1 MSDNMRRQ
9 LTEKLQERTA
19 LLEKAEGL
27 LKEGKREDYR
37 SEMDKVRGLNGEI
50 DDLKGLIDE
59 QDRKFMEKAPDLA
72 EERDKAAERG
82 NLLMKGQ
89 EVKFSAREVAKA
101 IFLPQSVEKSVTLA
115 TGTLAQPTGAGTN
128 IRDSLGSGVGAI
140 IDQVYVQ
147 DLTGMS
153 SYLEPYVISEFDA
166 SGADVAT
173 SAGTARTASSDPTF
187 GVAKIAPYE
196 LTTTSYVDRNI
207 SRLTPANYYAKVFAM
222 AMRAMRRDTVKM
234 IFNGDGQSTNND
246 MFGIKTAKNVAGN
259 VIYSTLEVD
268 AVGPDLLTE
277 LMFAYGGD
285 EELGGNCRLYLNKA
299 DLLALGKLRGTNEK
313 RRLFDIVPD
322 AGNPNTGTIR
332 EGGTIVP
339 YSIASNLTALSGST
353 AGSAAIQTMVYG
365 DPMNY
370 ELGLFG
376 DYTVRVDESV
386 KAVERMLTILGDAMV
401 GGNLIVDKGFV
412 VATLPS
418 ST

>member
-1 MSDNMRRQ
+1 MSMRRK

-27 LKEGKREDYR
+27 LQEGNREEYR
-37 SEMDKVRGLNGEI
+37 TQMEAVKSMNGEI
-50 DDLKGLIDE
+50 EEIKSLIQE

-89 EVKFSAREVAKA
+89 EVKFSALEVSKA
-101 IFLPQSVEKSVTLA
+101 LFLSQHAAEKSVTLA

-128 IRDSLGSGVGAI
+128 IRDPLGSGVGAI

-173 SAGTARTASSDPTF
+173 AAGTARTASGDPTF
-187 GVAKIAPYE
+187 GVSKISPYE

-207 SRLTPANYYAKVFAM
+207 SRLTPANYYAKVYAM
-222 AMRAMRRDTVKM
+222 AIRAMRRDTVKM
-234 IFNGDGQSTNND
+234 IFNGDGQSTPD
-246 MFGIKTAKNVAGN
+246 MYGIKNGKNMAGNPIFATVNVA
-259 VIYSTLEVD
+259 E
-268 AVGPDLLTE
+268 VGPDLLTD

-285 EELGGNCRLYLNKA
+285 EELGGNCRLYLNKK
-299 DLLALGKLRGTNEK
+299 DLQALGKLRGTNEK

-332 EGGTIVP
+332 DGGIIVP
-339 YSIASNLTALSGST
+339 YSISSKLTALSAST
-353 AGSAAIQTMVYG
+353 AGASDIQAMVYG
-365 DPMNY
+365 DPTNY

-412 VATLPS
+412 VATLPK
-418 ST
+418 TGD

>member
-1 MSDNMRRQ
+1 MSMRRK
-9 LTEKLQERTA
+9 LTEKLQERTE

-27 LKEGKREDYR
+27 LQDGKREEYR
-37 SEMDKVRGLNGEI
+37 AEMDKVKSMNGEI
-50 DDLKGLIDE
+50 EEIKGLIQE
-59 QDRKFMEKAPDLA
+59 QDRKFMEKAPDGA

-89 EVKFSAREVAKA
+89 EVKFSALEVSKA
-101 IFLPQSVEKSVTLA
+101 LFLPQSAVEKSVTLA

-128 IRDSLGSGVGAI
+128 IRDPLGNGVGAI

-153 SYLEPYVISEFDA
+153 AFLEPYVISELDA
-166 SGADVAT
+166 KGAKVAT
-173 SAGTARTASSDPTF
+173 AAGTARTASSDPTF

-207 SRLTPANYYAKVFAM
+207 GRLTPANYYAKVFAM
-222 AMRAMRRDTVKM
+222 AIRALRRSTVKM
-234 IFNGDGQSTNND
+234 IFNGDGQATNE

-259 VIYSTLEVD
+259 AIYATKEVSAVD
-268 AVGPDLLTE
+268 ADLLTN

-285 EELGGNCRLYLNKA
+285 EMLGGSCRLYLNKA

-322 AGNPNTGTIR
+322 VGNPNTGTIR

-339 YSIASNLTALSGST
+339 YSIASDLTALTGADAT
-353 AGSAAIQTMVYG
+353 SAAVQTMVYG

-386 KAVERMLTILGDAMV
+386 KAVERMYTILGDAMV

-412 VATLPS
+412 VATLPK
-418 ST
+418 TPTA

>member
-187 GVAKIAPYE
+187 GVAKIASYE

-412 VATLPS
+412 VATRPS

>member
-1 MSDNMRRQ
+1 MSMRRK

-27 LKEGKREDYR
+27 LKEGKREEYR
-37 SEMDKVRGLNGEI
+37 AEMEKVRNMNDDI
-50 DDLKGLIDE
+50 DDLKGLIAE

-72 EERDKAAERG
+72 EEKDKAEERG
-82 NLLMKGQ
+82 NALMKGQ
-89 EVKFSAREVAKA
+89 EVKFTALEVSKA
-101 IFLPQSVEKSVTLA
+101 LFLPRAAAEKSVTLA

-128 IRDSLGSGVGAI
+128 IRDPLGNGVGAI

-173 SAGTARTASSDPTF
+173 AAGTARTASSDPTF

-207 SRLTPANYYAKVFAM
+207 GRLTPANYYAKVFAM
-222 AMRAMRRDTVKM
+222 AIRALRRSTVKM
-234 IFNGDGQSTNND
+234 IFNGDGQATNE

-259 VIYSTLEVD
+259 AIYATKEVSAVD
-268 AVGPDLLTE
+268 ADLLTN

-285 EELGGNCRLYLNKA
+285 EMLGGSCRLYLNKA

-322 AGNPNTGTIR
+322 VGNPNTGTIR

-339 YSIASNLTALSGST
+339 YSIASDLTALTGADAT
-353 AGSAAIQTMVYG
+353 SAAVQTMVYG

-386 KAVERMLTILGDAMV
+386 KAVERMYTILGDAMV

-412 VATLPS
+412 VATLPK
-418 ST
+418 TPTA

>member
-1 MSDNMRRQ
+1 MRRKMIDLMQQRAQ
-9 LTEKLQERTA
+9 LV
-19 LLEKAEGL
+19 EKAEAL
-27 LKEGKREDYR
+27 LKDGRREEYR
-37 SEMDKVRGLNGEI
+37 AEMDKVAAMNTEI
-50 DDLKGLIDE
+50 QDLQKLLEE
-59 QDRKFMEKAPDLA
+59 QDRKFMEKPADAA
-72 EERDKAAERG
+72 EEKDKAAERG
-82 NLLMKGQ
+82 SALMKGQ
-89 EVKFSAREVAKA
+89 EVKFSVQEVRKA
-101 IFLPQSVEKSVTLA
+101 LFVPGAVEKSVTLA

-128 IRDSLGSGVGAI
+128 IRDPLGNGVGAI

-147 DLTGMS
+147 DLTGMA

-173 SAGTARTASSDPTF
+173 AAGTARTASSDPTY
-187 GVAKIAPYE
+187 GVAKISPYE

-207 SRLTPANYYAKVFAM
+207 SRLTPANYYAKTFAM
-222 AMRAMRRDTVKM
+222 AMRALRRDTVKM

-246 MFGIKTAKNVAGN
+246 MFGIKTSKNVAGST
-259 VIYSTLEVD
+259 IFSTLNVTAVD
-268 AVGPDLLTE
+268 ADLLTN

-339 YSIASNLTALSGST
+339 YSIASNLTALSSSS
-353 AGSAAIQTMVYG
+353 AGSSAIQTMVYG

-412 VATLPS
+412 VATVAA
-418 ST
+418 TG

>member
-1 MSDNMRRQ
+1 MSMRRK

-27 LKEGKREDYR
+27 LQEGSREEYKAQ
-37 SEMDKVRGLNGEI
+37 MDLVKAMNTDIQALQ
-50 DDLKGLIDE
+50 DLIQE
-59 QDRKFMEKAPDLA
+59 QDRKFMKQAPDLA
-72 EERDKAAERG
+72 EERDKAEERG
-82 NLLMKGQ
+82 NALMKGQ
-89 EVKFSAREVAKA
+89 EVKFSALEVSKA
-101 IFLPQSVEKSVTLA
+101 LFLPQHAVEKSVTLA

-128 IRDSLGSGVGAI
+128 IRDPLGSGVGAI

-173 SAGTARTASSDPTF
+173 AAGTARTASGDPTF
-187 GVAKIAPYE
+187 GVSKISSYE

-207 SRLTPANYYAKVFAM
+207 SRLTPANYYAKVYAM
-222 AMRAMRRDTVKM
+222 AIRAMRRDTVKM
-234 IFNGDGQSTNND
+234 IFNGDGQSTPD
-246 MFGIKTAKNVAGN
+246 MYGIKNAKNMAGDPIFATVNVA
-259 VIYSTLEVD
+259 E
-268 AVGPDLLTE
+268 VGPDLLTD

-285 EELGGNCRLYLNKA
+285 EELGGNCRLYLNKK
-299 DLLALGKLRGTNEK
+299 DLQALGKLRGTNEK

-332 EGGTIVP
+332 DGGIIVP
-339 YSIASNLTALSGST
+339 YSISSKLTALSAST
-353 AGSAAIQTMVYG
+353 AGASDIQAMVYG
-365 DPMNY
+365 DPTNY

-412 VATLPS
+412 VATLPK
-418 ST
+418 TGG

>member
-1 MSDNMRRQ
+1 MRR
-9 LTEKLQERTA
+9 KLIDLKTQRTA
-19 LLEKAEGL
+19 LLEGAESL

-37 SEMDKVRGLNGEI
+37 TEMAKVAKMNEEI
-50 DDLKGLIDE
+50 QDVEELVRE

-72 EERDKAAERG
+72 EERDKAEERG
-82 NLLMKGQ
+82 SQLMKGH
-89 EVKFSAREVAKA
+89 EVNFSPLEVAKA
-101 IFLPQSVEKSVTLA
+101 LFVPRQVEKSVTLA

-128 IRDSLGSGVGAI
+128 IRDALGYGVGAI

-153 SYLEPYVISEFDA
+153 AYLEPYVISEPDA
-166 SGADVAT
+166 VGAKVTTA
-173 SAGTARTASSDPTF
+173 AGTARTASADPTF

-207 SRLTPANYYAKVFAM
+207 SRLTPANYYAKVFNM

-234 IFNGDGQSTNND
+234 IFNGDGQATND
-246 MFGIKTAKNVAGN
+246 MFGIKTAKNMAGSTIYATLN
-259 VIYSTLEVD
+259 VSAVD
-268 AVGPDLLTE
+268 EDLLTD

-285 EELGGNCRLYLNKA
+285 EELGGSCRLYLNKA

-339 YSIASNLTALSGST
+339 YSIASNLTALSGSS
-353 AGSAAIQTMVYG
+353 AGSSAIQTMVYG

-412 VATLPS
+412 VATLPA
-418 ST
+418 TEE

>member
-1 MSDNMRRQ
+1 MRRKMIDLMQQRAQ
-9 LTEKLQERTA
+9 LV
-19 LLEKAEGL
+19 EKAEAL
-27 LKEGKREDYR
+27 LKDGRREEYR
-37 SEMDKVRGLNGEI
+37 AEMDKVAAMNTEI
-50 DDLKGLIDE
+50 QDLQKLLEE
-59 QDRKFMEKAPDLA
+59 QDRKFMEKPADPA
-72 EERDKAAERG
+72 EEKDKAAERG
-82 NLLMKGQ
+82 SALMKGQ
-89 EVKFSAREVAKA
+89 EVKFSVQEVRKA
-101 IFLPQSVEKSVTLA
+101 LFVPGAVEKSVTLA

-128 IRDSLGSGVGAI
+128 IRDPLGNGVGAI
-140 IDQVYVQ
+140 IDQVYAQ
-147 DLTGMS
+147 DLTGMA

-173 SAGTARTASSDPTF
+173 AAGTARTASSDPTY
-187 GVAKIAPYE
+187 GVAKISPYE

-207 SRLTPANYYAKVFAM
+207 SRLTPANYYAKTFAM
-222 AMRAMRRDTVKM
+222 AMRALRRDTVKM

-246 MFGIKTAKNVAGN
+246 MFGIKTAKNVAGST
-259 VIYSTLEVD
+259 IFSTLNVT
-268 AVGPDLLTE
+268 AGGADLLTN

-339 YSIASNLTALSGST
+339 YSIASNLTALSSSS
-353 AGSAAIQTMVYG
+353 AGSSAIQTMVYG

-412 VATLPS
+412 VATVAA
-418 ST
+418 TG

>member
-1 MSDNMRRQ
+1 MSMRRK

-27 LKEGKREDYR
+27 LQEGNREEYR
-37 SEMDKVRGLNGEI
+37 TQMDAVKAMNGEI
-50 DDLKGLIDE
+50 EEIKSLIQE

-89 EVKFSAREVAKA
+89 EVKFSALEVSKA
-101 IFLPQSVEKSVTLA
+101 LFLSQHAAEKSVTLA

-128 IRDSLGSGVGAI
+128 IRDPLGSGVGAI

-173 SAGTARTASSDPTF
+173 AAGTARTASGDPTF
-187 GVAKIAPYE
+187 GVSKISPYE

-207 SRLTPANYYAKVFAM
+207 SRLTPANYYAKVYAM
-222 AMRAMRRDTVKM
+222 AIRAMRRDTVKM
-234 IFNGDGQSTNND
+234 IFNGDGQSTPD
-246 MFGIKTAKNVAGN
+246 MYGIKNAKNMAGN
-259 VIYSTLEVD
+259 PIFATVNVAE
-268 AVGPDLLTE
+268 VGPDLLTD

-285 EELGGNCRLYLNKA
+285 EELGGNCRLYLNKK
-299 DLLALGKLRGTNEK
+299 DLQALGKLRGTNEK

-332 EGGTIVP
+332 DGGIIVP
-339 YSIASNLTALSGST
+339 YSISSKLTALSAST
-353 AGSAAIQTMVYG
+353 AGASDIQAMVYG
-365 DPMNY
+365 DPTNY

-412 VATLPS
+412 VATLPK
-418 ST
+418 TGD

>member
-1 MSDNMRRQ
+1 MSMRRE

-19 LLEKAEGL
+19 LLEKAEGF

-37 SEMDKVRGLNGEI
+37 SQMEKVRNMNSEI

-59 QDRKFMEKAPDLA
+59 QDRKFMEKAPDFA

-89 EVKFSAREVAKA
+89 EVKFSAQEVGKA
-101 IFLPQSVEKSVTLA
+101 LFLPQTAAEKSVTLA

-128 IRDSLGSGVGAI
+128 IRDPLGYGVGAI

-173 SAGTARTASSDPTF
+173 AAGTARTASSDPTF

-196 LTTTSYVDRNI
+196 LSTTSYVDKNI
-207 SRLTPANYYAKVFAM
+207 ARLTPANYYAKVFAM
-222 AMRAMRRDTVKM
+222 AIRALRRDTVKM

-259 VIYSTLEVD
+259 AIYATLNVD
-268 AVGPDLLTE
+268 AVDADLLTE

-285 EELGGNCRLYLNKA
+285 EELGGNCRLYLNKK

-322 AGNPNTGTIR
+322 AGNPNCGTIR

-339 YSIASNLTALSGST
+339 YAISNKLTALSESSQ
-353 AGSAAIQTMVYG
+353 GSADIQTMVYG

-412 VATLPS
+412 VATLPK
-418 ST
+418 TT

>member
-1 MSDNMRRQ
+1 MSMRRE
-9 LTEKLQERTA
+9 LTQKLQDRTG

-27 LKEGKREDYR
+27 LKEGSREEYR
-37 SEMDKVRGLNGEI
+37 AEMEKVRALNGEI
-50 DDLKGLIDE
+50 EDLKGLIQE

-72 EERDKAAERG
+72 EEKDKAEERG
-82 NLLMKGQ
+82 NQLMKGQ
-89 EVKFSAREVAKA
+89 EVKFSALEVSKA
-101 IFLPQSVEKSVTLA
+101 LFLPRAAVEKSVTVA

-128 IRDSLGSGVGAI
+128 IRDPLGNGVGAI

-153 SYLEPYVISEFDA
+153 SYLEPYVISEVGA
-166 SGADVAT
+166 SGADVGT
-173 SAGTARTASSDPTF
+173 SAGTARTASTDPTF

-207 SRLTPANYYAKVFAM
+207 SRLTPANYYAKVFSM
-222 AMRAMRRDTVKM
+222 ALRALRRDTVKM

-259 VIYSTLEVD
+259 AIYATLEVD
-268 AVGPDLLTE
+268 AVDADLLTE
-277 LMFAYGGD
+277 LMFAYGGN

-322 AGNPNTGTIR
+322 AGNPNIGTIR

-339 YSIASNLTALSGST
+339 YSIASTLTALSGST
-353 AGSAAIQTMVYG
+353 AGAAAIQAMVYG

-412 VATLPS
+412 VATVAA
-418 ST
+418 TD

>member
-1 MSDNMRRQ
+1 MSMRRK
-9 LTEKLQERTA
+9 LTEKLQARTA

-27 LKEGKREDYR
+27 LQEGNREEYR
-37 SEMDKVRGLNGEI
+37 TQMDAVKAMNGEI
-50 DDLKGLIDE
+50 EEIKSLIQE

-89 EVKFSAREVAKA
+89 EVKFSALEVSKA
-101 IFLPQSVEKSVTLA
+101 LFLSQHAAEKSVTLA

-128 IRDSLGSGVGAI
+128 IRDPLGSGVGAI

-173 SAGTARTASSDPTF
+173 AAGTARTASGDPTF

-207 SRLTPANYYAKVFAM
+207 SRLTPANYYAKVYAM
-222 AMRAMRRDTVKM
+222 AIRAMRRDTVKM
-234 IFNGDGQSTNND
+234 IFNGDGQSTND
-246 MFGIKTAKNVAGN
+246 MFGIKTAKNIAGN
-259 VIYSTLEVD
+259 AIYATKELSAVD
-268 AVGPDLLTE
+268 ADLLTE

-285 EELGGNCRLYLNKA
+285 EMLGGSCRLYLNKA
-299 DLLALGKLRGTNEK
+299 DLLALGKIRGTNEK

-339 YSIASNLTALSGST
+339 YSIASNLTALSGSSQ
-353 AGSAAIQTMVYG
+353 GSAAIQTMVYG

-412 VATLPS
+412 VATLPKS
-418 ST
+418 VG

>member
-1 MSDNMRRQ
+1 MRR
-9 LTEKLQERTA
+9 KLIDLKTQRTA
-19 LLEKAEGL
+19 LLEGAESL

-37 SEMDKVRGLNGEI
+37 TEMAKVAKMNEEI
-50 DDLKGLIDE
+50 QDVEELVRE

-72 EERDKAAERG
+72 EERDKAEERG
-82 NLLMKGQ
+82 SQLMKGH
-89 EVKFSAREVAKA
+89 EVNFSPLEVAKA
-101 IFLPQSVEKSVTLA
+101 LFVPRQVEKSVTLA

-128 IRDSLGSGVGAI
+128 IRDALGYGVGAI

-153 SYLEPYVISEFDA
+153 AYLEPYVISEPDA
-166 SGADVAT
+166 VGAKVTTA
-173 SAGTARTASSDPTF
+173 AGTARTASADPTF

-207 SRLTPANYYAKVFAM
+207 SKLTPANYYAKVFNM
-222 AMRAMRRDTVKM
+222 AMRAMRRDTVGM
-234 IFNGDGQSTNND
+234 IFNGDGQATPD
-246 MFGIKTAKNVAGN
+246 MHGIKTAKNMAGSAIYATLN
-259 VIYSTLEVD
+259 VSAVD
-268 AVGPDLLTE
+268 EDLLTD

-285 EELGGNCRLYLNKA
+285 EELGGSCRLYLNKK

-322 AGNPNTGTIR
+322 AANPNIGTIR

-339 YSIASNLTALSGST
+339 YSISSKLTALSEATQG
-353 AGSAAIQTMVYG
+353 AAAIQTMVYG
-365 DPMNY
+365 DPLNY

-412 VATLPS
+412 VATLPA
-418 ST
+418 TEE

>member
-1 MSDNMRRQ
+1 MSMRRK

-27 LKEGKREDYR
+27 LQEGNREEYR
-37 SEMDKVRGLNGEI
+37 TQMDAVKAMNGEI
-50 DDLKGLIDE
+50 EEIKSLIQE

-89 EVKFSAREVAKA
+89 EVKFSALEVSKA
-101 IFLPQSVEKSVTLA
+101 LFLSQHAAEKSVTLA

-128 IRDSLGSGVGAI
+128 IRDPLGSGVGAI

-173 SAGTARTASSDPTF
+173 AAGTARTASGDPTF
-187 GVAKIAPYE
+187 GVSKISPYE

-207 SRLTPANYYAKVFAM
+207 SRLTPANYYAKVYTM
-222 AMRAMRRDTVKM
+222 AIRAMRRDTVKM
-234 IFNGDGQSTNND
+234 IFNGDGQSTPD
-246 MFGIKTAKNVAGN
+246 MYGIKNAKNMAGN
-259 VIYSTLEVD
+259 PIFATVNVAE
-268 AVGPDLLTE
+268 VGPDLLTD

-285 EELGGNCRLYLNKA
+285 EELGGNCRLYLNKK
-299 DLLALGKLRGTNEK
+299 DLQALGKLRGTNEK

-332 EGGTIVP
+332 DGGIIVP
-339 YSIASNLTALSGST
+339 YSISSKLTALSAST
-353 AGSAAIQTMVYG
+353 AGASDIQAMVYG
-365 DPMNY
+365 DPTNY

-401 GGNLIVDKGFV
+401 GGNLVVDKGFV
-412 VATLPS
+412 VATLPKS
-418 ST
+418 VG